1 MTFGVYIHQF
11 DIASTGTVNLKST
24 VNPSAEHELANKAY
38 VDATVAAGGGEWFAS
53 VLDQLD
59 TPPALGAGDAGKR
72 YLVGASPT
80 PSSAWA
86 TPVNLANNIVEWTGT
101 AWETDAP
108 DTGAPTAGAHVYV
121 EDTGKTLVYRT
132 SPSSGW
138 VVSASA
144 SGALIAANNLSDL
157 DSESDARNNLGLGS
171 LATASSV
178 NLGSDV
184 SGTLPVANGGT
195 GSATAPMIG
204 LVTAANEAAARTVIG
219 AGTIAT
225 QDSDAVSITGGAI
238 SGITDLAVA
247 DGGTGASNASDARTN
262 LGLGSIAT
270 QAANSV
276 AITGGSIT
284 GITDIAV
291 ADGGTGASTAADART
306 NLGLG
311 SIATQAANSVAIT
324 GGAISGIT
332 DLAVA
337 DGGTGASDAA
347 TARSNLGVGTSDSP
361 EFAAV
366 TVSAAP
372 SSASDLANKAY
383 VDSVAEGLDVKA
395 SVRLATTASIAGTY
409 TGDYITVSAAGV
421 LNIDG
426 GNVQLNDRILL
437 KNQDGGSGTSAAQ
450 AKYNGIYK
458 CTTAGAAGTGFQPNT
473 SAPFAGAGQ
482 QWSGTA
488 VALDIANFNSNLDTS
503 STTIEWSSY
512 QGSAVTVPARSKYKV
527 STSSGHMVFVSTF
540 SSAETFPSNGSS
552 KYLNNVEY
560 VPSDSTIT
568 SINASDVTA
577 VEYFATTVTSF
588 LDSLMG
594 SLDSG
599 STSINLST
607 AWAGSTLSAPFF
619 IQYNDYSANSY
630 YWRVTAD
637 VNNGD
642 TSVSVLFDLDDSYDE
657 YGNAYFPL
665 GGMSE
670 SAALFESQ
678 TGGAAVAAVLTRASD
693 FNSDADVTSG
703 AFTFVEEGTVNSS
716 AGFVLITAQPIT
728 LNTTSLEFEQFNGA
742 ENIQAGDG
750 LDKSG
755 NTFSVDLKANSGLV
769 IDSTEIALDLSASAI
784 AGTLAVGD
792 GGTGLSTVAQDHLIY
807 TSSADTF
814 AAASLTA
821 AGRALL
827 DDADAAAQRT
837 TLGLGTSAVVDVA
850 SGVGA
855 GANSKI
861 LQVAAAAGL
870 SSGDLLAI
878 DASGNIVTG
887 SAGEQGTVTSIAL
900 ADDDGDTTSA
910 ITEAG
915 SIAVVGDGTIVTTN
929 VNSSDQLE
937 IAVASASTTAEG
949 VAKKASSTTISGAN
963 VFVGFDAAVAGSSL
977 GQGIMPL
984 INADGEIVFDVA
996 STGFYKNTAGSGEFT
1011 SLDGHD
1017 LEGPIV
1023 KNADVSGQSA
1033 FLDGSGA
1040 SASLPATV
1048 AALKGMYAYDLGSA
1062 GSDVSLNL
1070 PTSVSAAD
1078 IGATVTFKV
1087 QGLASGRKLTI
1098 NAGSVAGGAK
1108 MLIDG
1113 SSDADNASVDLDQP
1127 RQSITLHLTA
1137 VLAGTTESTS
1147 VMCWSVI

>member
-59 TPPALGAGDAGKR
+59 APPALGAGDAGKR
-72 YLVGASPT
+72 YLVGESP
-80 PSSAWA
+80 SGVWFS
-86 TPVNLANNIVEWTGT
+86 PVNLANNIVEWTGT

-157 DSESDARNNLGLGS
+157 DNVVTARSSLGLGS

-184 SGTLPVANGGT
+184 TGALPVANGGT

-204 LVTAANEAAARTVIG
+204 LVTAANAAAARTVIG

-311 SIATQAANSVAIT
+311 SIATQAADSVAIT

-372 SSASDLANKAY
+372 SAASDLANKAY

-395 SVRLATTASIAGTY
+395 SVRLASTASIAGTY
-409 TGDYITVSAAGV
+409 SGDAITVSDAGV
-421 LNIDG
+421 LVIDG

-437 KNQDGGSGTSAAQ
+437 KDQDGGSGTSAAQ

-458 CTTAGAAGTGFQPNT
+458 CTTAGAAGTGFSPNT
-473 SAPFAGAGQ
+473 SAPFTAGQ
-482 QWSGTA
+482 AQY
-488 VALDIANFNSNLDTS
+488 S
-503 STTIEWSSY
+503 STAANLNITNFVSSPNQYSVELEWTSY
-512 QGSAVTVPARSKYKV
+512 QGATITVPAGAKYKLI
-527 STSSGHMVFVSTF
+527 TNSGHMVFIASGGPQDF
-540 SSAETFPSNGSS
+540 NNGSS
-552 KYLNNVEY
+552 KYLSGISYSASE
-560 VPSDSTIT
+560 STLT
-568 SINASDVTA
+568 SINSSDVTSI
-577 VEYFATTVTSF
+577 EYFERTQESLVSGF
-588 LDSLMG
+588 DGPLDST
-594 SLDSG
+594 
-599 STSINLST
+599 STSIGLLGS
-607 AWAGSTLSAPFF
+607 WSGSTLSAPFF
-619 IQYNDYSANSY
+619 IQYTDYSGHLY

-642 TSVSVLFDLDDSYDE
+642 TSVSVAYDLDDSHDA
-657 YGNAYFPL
+657 YGSAYFPL
-665 GGMSE
+665 GGSMD
-670 SAALFESQ
+670 SADVFEAQ
-678 TGGAAVAAVLTRASD
+678 AGGSPVAAVLTRASD
-693 FNSDADVTSG
+693 FNADADVTSG
-703 AFTFVEEGTVNSS
+703 AFTFVEEGTVNDN

-728 LNTTSLEFEQFNGA
+728 LNTTALDFEQFNGA
-742 ENIQAGDG
+742 ENITAGDG
-750 LDKSG
+750 LEKSG
-755 NTFSVDLKANSGLV
+755 NVLSVDLKANSGLV
-769 IDSTEIALDLSASAI
+769 IDSGEVAVNLSASAI
-784 AGTLAVGD
+784 TGTLAVGD
-792 GGTGLSTVAQDHLIY
+792 GGTGLSTVASDHLIY

-850 SGVGA
+850 SADGA
-855 GANSKI
+855 AANSKV
-861 LQVAAAAGL
+861 LQVAAGAGL
-870 SSGDLLAI
+870 TSGNLLAI
-878 DASGNIVTG
+878 DGSGNIVAG

-900 ADDDGDTTSA
+900 ADDDGDDTTAVTDAGSIVVKGGGTNSA
-910 ITEAG
+910 IT
-915 SIAVVGDGTIVTTN
+915 TN
-929 VNSSDQLE
+929 VAAGALE
-937 IAVASASTTAEG
+937 VIVADASTTQAG

-963 VFVGFDAAVAGSSL
+963 VFVGFDAAVGGSSL

-984 INADGEIVFDVA
+984 INADGEIIFDTA

-1137 VLAGTTESTS
+1137 VLAGTGESTS

>member
-59 TPPALGAGDAGKR
+59 APPSLGAGDAGKR
-72 YLVGASPT
+72 YLVGESP
-80 PSSAWA
+80 SGVWLS
-86 TPVNLANNIVEWTGT
+86 PVNLANNIVEWTGT

-157 DSESDARNNLGLGS
+157 DNVSNARTNLGLGS

-184 SGTLPVANGGT
+184 TGALPVANGGT

-204 LVTAANEAAARTVIG
+204 LVTAADAAAARTVIG

-225 QDSDAVSITGGAI
+225 QDFDAVSITGGAI
-238 SGITDLAVA
+238 SGITALAVA
-247 DGGTGASNASDARTN
+247 DGGTGASDATTARSNLGLGSIATQADNNVAITGGSISGITDIAIADGGTGASDATTARTN

-276 AITGGSIT
+276 T
-284 GITDIAV
+284 
-291 ADGGTGASTAADART
+291 
-306 NLGLG
+306 
-311 SIATQAANSVAIT
+311 IT

-361 EFAAV
+361 EFASV

-372 SSASDLANKAY
+372 SSASDLANKSY

-409 TGDYITVSAAGV
+409 SGDAITVSDAGV
-421 LNIDG
+421 LAIDG

-458 CTTAGAAGTGFQPNT
+458 CTTAGAAGTGFSPNT
-473 SAPFAGAGQ
+473 SAPLTAGQ
-482 QWSGTA
+482 AAYSSTA
-488 VALDIANFNSNLDTS
+488 ANLNITNFASSPNQYASNL
-503 STTIEWSSY
+503 EWSSY
-512 QGSAVTVPARSKYKV
+512 QGATITIPAGAKYKII
-527 STSSGHMVFVSTF
+527 TSSGHMVFI
-540 SSAETFPSNGSS
+540 SSGGPESFTNNSS
-552 KYLNNVEY
+552 KYLYNISYSASE
-560 VPSDSTIT
+560 STLT
-568 SINASDVTA
+568 SINSAEVTSI
-577 VEYFATTVTSF
+577 EYFERTQA
-588 LDSLMG
+588 SLVSEFTG
-594 SLDSG
+594 SLDSS
-599 STSINLST
+599 STSIGLLGS
-607 AWAGSTLSAPFF
+607 WSGSTLSAPFF
-619 IQYNDYSANSY
+619 IQYSDYSSNLY

-642 TSVSVLFDLDDSYDE
+642 TSVSVAYDLDDSYDA

-665 GGMSE
+665 GGSSE
-670 SAALFESQ
+670 SADVFESQ
-678 TGGAAVAAVLTRASD
+678 AGGSPVAAVLTRASD
-693 FNSDADVTSG
+693 FNADADVTSG
-703 AFTFVEEGTVNSS
+703 AFTFVEEGTVNDN

-728 LNTTSLEFEQFNGA
+728 LNTTALDFEQFNGA
-742 ENIQAGDG
+742 ENITAGDG
-750 LDKSG
+750 LEKSG
-755 NTFSVDLKANSGLV
+755 NVLSVDLKANSGLV
-769 IDSTEIALDLSASAI
+769 IDSGEVAVNLSASAI
-784 AGTLAVGD
+784 TGTLAVGD

-850 SGVGA
+850 SSVGA

-861 LQVAAAAGL
+861 LQVAAAAAL

-963 VFVGFDAAVAGSSL
+963 VFVGFDAAVGGSSL

-984 INADGEIVFDVA
+984 INADGEIIFDTA

-1033 FLDGSGA
+1033 FLDGSGS
-1040 SASLPATV
+1040 SASLPSTV

-1087 QGLASGRKLTI
+1087 QGLDTGRKLTI

-1137 VLAGTTESTS
+1137 VLANTTESTS